1 MNNLVT
7 VNKDNT
13 ATTTTLKI
21 AETFGKQHKDVL
33 KKLEKL
39 DLPKSF
45 NERNFAPVKYTD
57 TKGEKRPMYNVTRD
71 GFTFLVMGFTGK
83 KAANFKI
90 AYIEAFNKMEQ
101 YILSSKTKQ
110 AKALNPDKV
119 MKDYKRET
127 ELRICHLRETLKE
140 QQTSHRND
148 MRFMQEKNNKLV
160 LDIVEK
166 LKPVPVPAPK
176 PELKRPVQ
184 GNAKLKPKTVKTK
197 SAPKQKFSMVDYLVN
212 ARKLKDMDDFNK
224 RQTV

>member
-1 MNNLVT
+1 MKNLVT

-21 AETFGKQHKDVL
+21 AETFGKRHDNVIR
-33 KKLEKL
+33 KLESL

-45 NERNFAPVKYTD
+45 NALNFEASGYTD
-57 TKGEKRPMYNVTRD
+57 KSGKKNTMYNVTRD
-71 GFTFLVMGFTGK
+71 GMVFLTMGFTGK

-101 YILSSKTKQ
+101 HILSSKTKQ
-110 AKALNPDKV
+110 VKVLNPDKV
-119 MKDYKRET
+119 MKDYKRDT

-166 LKPVPVPAPK
+166 LKPVLTPK
-176 PELKRPVQ
+176 PELKRSAQSNVT
-184 GNAKLKPKTVKTK
+184 LKPKTVKTK
-197 SAPKQKFSMVDYLVN
+197 SAPRQKFSMVDFLVN

>member
-21 AETFGKQHKDVL
+21 AETFGKRHDNVIR
-33 KKLEKL
+33 KLESL

-45 NERNFAPVKYTD
+45 NALNFEEVKYTD
-57 TKGEKRPMYNVTRD
+57 TKGEERPMYNVTRD
-71 GFTFLVMGFTGK
+71 GMVFLTMGFTGK

-101 YILSSKTKQ
+101 HILSSKTKQ
-110 AKALNPDKV
+110 VKVLNPDKV
-119 MKDYKRET
+119 MKDYKRDT

-166 LKPVPVPAPK
+166 LKPVPAPK
-176 PELKRPVQ
+176 SGLKRSAQSNVT
-184 GNAKLKPKTVKTK
+184 LKPKTVKTK
-197 SAPKQKFSMVDYLVN
+197 SAPRQKFSMVDFLVN

>member
-1 MNNLVT
+1 
-7 VNKDNT
+7 
-13 ATTTTLKI
+13 LKI
-21 AETFGKQHKDVL
+21 AETFGKRHDNVIR
-33 KKLEKL
+33 KLESL

-45 NERNFAPVKYTD
+45 NALNFEPVKYID
-57 TKGEKRPMYNVTRD
+57 SKGEKRPMYNVTRD

-110 AKALNPDKV
+110 AKVLNPDKV
-119 MKDYKRET
+119 MKDYKRDT
-127 ELRICHLRETLKE
+127 ELRICYLRETLKE

-166 LKPVPVPAPK
+166 LKPVLTPK
-176 PELKRPVQ
+176 PELKRSAQSNVT
-184 GNAKLKPKTVKTK
+184 LKPKTVKTK
-197 SAPKQKFSMVDYLVN
+197 SAPKQKFSMVDFLVN